1 MATQM
6 TWQTQHHHHPVK
18 GKFTRLRRKAKRK
31 HPPLTSGRSLRRLRA
46 SERPGSGHS
55 AGGSLRPPT
64 ISSRSNGALPPS
76 NTRPRT
82 SAVLILTRMGLIL
95 ELAQGGSTITTTI
108 ITAAVT
114 AAVTAASA
122 AAVTAATT
130 AAAAATTTIAAA
142 LVTTAAAA
150 STAAAARLIWG
161 GPRVA

>member
-1 MATQM
+1 
-6 TWQTQHHHHPVK
+6 
-18 GKFTRLRRKAKRK
+18 
-31 HPPLTSGRSLRRLRA
+31 
-46 SERPGSGHS
+46 
-55 AGGSLRPPT
+55 
-64 ISSRSNGALPPS
+64 
-76 NTRPRT
+76 
-82 SAVLILTRMGLIL
+82 MGLIR

-150 STAAAARLIWG
+150 STAAAARLVWG
-161 GPRVA
+161 GPRVACRLSRDRASLEASRRCTCSSSRARVHQLSRLSQRAYLF